1 MRKRG
6 LASFFDKMFVYI
18 IIGFI
23 AIAMLIAVALVSRR
37 GFLTT
42 ISVPEGASRIGKE
55 IFYECKGVTRIE
67 IPATVK
73 EIRGDSLA
81 GCSRLLEFVVS
92 PDNPFY
98 CSVNGV
104 LFNKNQTILIKYP
117 AGRQGPY
124 VIPNGVETICDRAF
138 SWSTGLTAVS
148 IPSSVK
154 KIEDRAFYSC
164 KKLTSLNSAAFHIQL
179 GSDVFKDTPLSE
191 DQIAPLR

>member
-1 MRKRG
+1 
-6 LASFFDKMFVYI
+6 MFVYI
-18 IIGFI
+18 VIGFI

-42 ISVPEGASRIGKE
+42 ISVPVGASRIGKE

-92 PDNPFY
+92 PDNPSY

-104 LFNKNQTILIKYP
+104 LFNKDQTVLIKYP

-124 VIPNGVETICDRAF
+124 VIPNGVETISDRAF